1 MRNNEKTS
9 QERAGQNGAGAK
21 LHDASCSRVEYGF
34 ASVAQGQDAVLDED
48 DKHDAASISPL
59 HKAPAAT
66 NEHVRK
72 SMQGNKRANT
82 KPELTVRKILRD
94 RGYTG
99 YRLQWKKCPG
109 RPDVAFPG
117 RKIAIQVQGCFW
129 HRCPKCQLSKPKSHA
144 EYWEA
149 KFAANQAR
157 DVRNLEAA
165 REEGWKVITIWE
177 CDLKKKKLPQ
187 TSAYLYHMMRLMDDG
202 PALDA
207 GMQRIAKQRKAR
219 LRAKR

>member
-1 MRNNEKTS
+1 ME
-9 QERAGQNGAGAK
+9 EDAK
-21 LHDASCSRVEYGF
+21 QLKVG
-34 ASVAQGQDAVLDED
+34 SVQDD
-48 DKHDAASISPL
+48 PL
-59 HKAPAAT
+59 KNPPAAT

-82 KPELTVRKILRD
+82 KPELVVRKMLRQM
-94 RGYTG
+94 GYVG

-129 HRCPKCQLSKPKSHA
+129 HRCPKCNLGKPKKHS

-149 KFAANQAR
+149 KFAANVER
-157 DVRNLEAA
+157 DARNLEAA
-165 REEGWKVITIWE
+165 REQGWKVITVWE
-177 CDLKKKKLPQ
+177 CDLKKKKLPA
-187 TSAYLYHMMRLMDDG
+187 TGAYLYHMMRLADEG

-207 GMQRIAKQRKAR
+207 AMRRIAANRHAR
-219 LRAKR
+219 LRGLRR